1 MAFKIP
7 IIQASLCLTGV
18 DSYII
23 LETKMLEK
31 LVGGIL
37 LHYW

>member
-7 IIQASLCLTGV
+7 VIQVGQRLTGV

-23 LETKMLEK
+23 LEKKKLEK

-37 LHYW
+37 LQC